1 VTISHTDF
9 NAIYLFLKQ
18 NLCSPGWPG
27 AGNGLPQSPLPRMCN
42 TPGGLDPE
50 FENSIEDREGEEKRN
65 TRPKSL
71 SGRHLPTRWGCAPA
85 DGRKTGL

>member
-1 VTISHTDF
+1 
-9 NAIYLFLKQ
+9 
-18 NLCSPGWPG
+18 
-27 AGNGLPQSPLPRMCN
+27 MCN